1 MNNVLEEQSRILIVD
16 DNVASIRLLSAMLKD
31 LGRIWFATSGE
42 AGIALA
48 REHQPHLILLDV
60 EMPLMNGYEVCKLLK
75 ENTDTRD
82 ASIIIVTGQSSME
95 SEIQAL
101 EAGAVDF
108 ITKPLNQPVVR
119 ARVRTQLNVQLQ
131 AAALARLAKRDG
143 LTGLY
148 NRRYFDEMIELEFQR
163 HQRQHLF
170 LGLAFIDI
178 DNFKTFNDG
187 YGHLVGDAC
196 LTTVAQT
203 IALATKRPGEIVAR
217 YGGEEF
223 VTILSHTTLDD
234 AKKYGTWLCEKIYDL
249 KIPHQFSSCA
259 DVVTISVGVTALV
272 PSKNSTVRQFIDAA
286 DQALYRAKA
295 AGRNRVVASN
305 SE

>member
-1 MNNVLEEQSRILIVD
+1 MNSVPEEQSRILIID
-16 DNVASIRLLSAMLKD
+16 DNATSIRLLSAILKD

-48 REHQPHLILLDV
+48 REHQPQVILLDV
-60 EMPLMNGYEVCKLLK
+60 EMPLMSGYEVCKLLK
-75 ENTDTRD
+75 ENPDTRD
-82 ASIIIVTGQSSME
+82 ASIIFITGQSSME

-119 ARVRTQLNVQLQ
+119 ARVCTQLNVQRQ
-131 AAALARLAKRDG
+131 AEALVHLAKRDG
-143 LTGLY
+143 LTGLF
-148 NRRYFDEMIELEFQR
+148 NRRYFNEMIELEFSR
-163 HQRQHLF
+163 HQRQGHF
-170 LGLAFIDI
+170 LGLALIDI
-178 DNFKTFNDG
+178 DHFKTFNDG
-187 YGHLVGDAC
+187 YGHLEGDTC
-196 LTTVAQT
+196 LSMVAQT

-223 VTILSHTTLDD
+223 VVILPYTALED
-234 AKKYGTWLCEKIYDL
+234 ASKYAARLCEKVYDL
-249 KIPHQFSSCA
+249 KLPHQFSACA
-259 DVVTISVGVTALV
+259 NVVTISVGVAALV
-272 PSKNSTVRQFIDAA
+272 PSENTTIRQLINAA

-295 AGRNRVVASN
+295 TGRNRAIASD